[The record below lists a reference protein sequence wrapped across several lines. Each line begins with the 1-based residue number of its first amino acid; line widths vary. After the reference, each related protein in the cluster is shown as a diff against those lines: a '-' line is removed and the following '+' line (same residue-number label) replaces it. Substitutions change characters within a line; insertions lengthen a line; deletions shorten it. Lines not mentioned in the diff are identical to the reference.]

1 MCVHQYRGAGR
12 GDTEDGMPVHR
23 RSTRE
28 RGAPAG
34 LPGSLRRS
42 FRDAS
47 KVFPG
52 CIGERREVGAGC
64 SRGTRGGSRASGN
77 GTERGP
83 KTWFGLRVWCPW
95 DCWCYCILRC
105 HGRVAEWQT
114 RWLQVPVSFGTW
126 GFKSPF
132 AHHERFY
139 ELQGRRLR
147 TRKGFVTSGFFLS
160 EGVLVVGRRVLGL
173 TNSSPANCR
182 ATHLAVAASEQST
195 RHNGAD

>member
-1 MCVHQYRGAGR
+1 MCEHQYRGGAARENGR
-12 GDTEDGMPVHR
+12 LRPLDLGRMGM
-23 RSTRE
+23 
-28 RGAPAG
+28 RG
-34 LPGSLRRS
+34 LLTC
-42 FRDAS
+42 F
-47 KVFPG
+47 F
-52 CIGERREVGAGC
+52 GAGGVRF
-64 SRGTRGGSRASGN
+64 RGLARGGFGWVRACF
-77 GTERGP
+77 TTCPPQRFRGS
-83 KTWFGLRVWCPW
+83 KTVRGLRVWCLW
-95 DCWCYCILRC
+95 ECWCYCIPRC

-132 AHHERFY
+132 ADHERFY

-147 TRKGFVTSGFFLS
+147 TRKGFVTSGFFVS

-195 RHNGAD
+195 RHNGADRCTSGGSGPHVRV